1 MATLSKARCVLLM
14 RNIWLVCVRLR
25 KPFAAD
31 FTIRDLLRLRSISL
45 RWIVPPRRDDTKFIA
60 QARIIFYERV
70 RDNAFHL

>member
-1 MATLSKARCVLLM
+1 MLSM
-14 RNIWLVCVRLR
+14 RNTWPGCVRLR

-31 FTIRDLLRLRSISL
+31 FTIPDLLRLKSISL
-45 RWIVPPRRDDTKFIA
+45 RWIVPPQRDDTKFIA